1 MVPYGFT
8 YGDFKLYKTQT
19 KLIDDERWKE
29 FNDAISQ
36 NNRCKKSL
44 RRKTNR
50 NCKLDFENKF
60 VNDPEEY
67 DGGSSKKTRRSKI
80 NYKI

>member
-19 KLIDDERWKE
+19 KLIDDERWKA
-29 FNDAISQ
+29 FNEAISQ

-50 NCKLDFENKF
+50 NCRLDFENNF

-67 DGGSSKKTRRSKI
+67 DGGTAKKK
-80 NYKI
+80 